1 MVRRIERWI
10 GVTNSSKAASQV
22 FQTFSPLLLKRVDE
36 TADGNTQMHVPI
48 TGAVHE
54 THGSRPTE
62 TTFLCG
68 MRRGSTALLARDYRA
83 RSDSSAFI
91 FHRRRGEHMASPR
104 RERSLMG
111 SWCTFNIFFLIQ
123 GTIPREES
131 W

>member
-48 TGAVHE
+48 TGADHE

-91 FHRRRGEHMASPR
+91 FHAVVERMASPR
-104 RERSLMG
+104 RDK
-111 SWCTFNIFFLIQ
+111 FNGIVMHVQNFFLIQ

>member
-91 FHRRRGEHMASPR
+91 FHAVVESTWHLQGGT
-104 RERSLMG
+104 SLMG
-111 SWCTFNIFFLIQ
+111 SWCTFKIFFWF
-123 GTIPREES
+123 RERFRERKVDK
-131 W
+131 